1 MNDSSI
7 QQNNPKDM
15 EISIL
20 SLFIIMSFI
29 SNQKIYLWVICF
41 FTCVSKGRALPAF
54 FFATGVSGIG
64 ISFHDSYLRILYC
77 FLYHCFLEDWER
89 NYKRKRNDSRIIK
102 AERSTEWVSCSIME
116 VHLLLMV
123 GDLFVSWVLHSLILR
138 SHK

>member
-15 EISIL
+15 YTVSIYYNVIHLKPKNISV
-20 SLFIIMSFI
+20 SYLFFHMCKQGACIT
-29 SNQKIYLWVICF
+29 CF
-41 FTCVSKGRALPAF
+41 F

-64 ISFHDSYLRILYC
+64 ISSHDSYLRILYC
-77 FLYHCFLEDWER
+77 FLYHCFVEDWER

-123 GDLFVSWVLHSLILR
+123 GDLFVS
-138 SHK
+138 